1 MNLSV
6 LRFRAIFVKEYRH
19 ILRAPRTLLLICL
32 APAFLL
38 ALLANI
44 FAIEAQQARFALWDL
59 DNSTFSRRYV
69 AALTADGD
77 FTLEATFRDYEDIA
91 PALRS
96 GRVDF
101 VLVIPH
107 GFSQK
112 LMIGEPAP
120 VQAIFDATDSIRAPQ
135 LHGYLLARSGA
146 FSRQVLLEGHEIGSA
161 LMELRSVR
169 WYNPEVESI
178 VYMVPGLTAIVLSMP
193 ALAYGLSLAR
203 ERELG
208 SFEGLITTPVHGA
221 EYLFGKSLAYIT
233 VGLSSVLL
241 TWLVGVAGYRVPFRG
256 SFVLYMAL
264 AGLYLAATIGLVTA
278 AAPILQTQQVAFFVV
293 LAFFFI
299 PSFFVSGLITPIV
312 STGLGRLSSD
322 IFPVTHFIEIARGI
336 FVKNLGIE
344 ALWRECAFLGA
355 MYLVGMLVALATF
368 RKRLM

>member
-1 MNLSV
+1 MKLSIR
-6 LRFRAIFVKEYRH
+6 RFRAILVKEYRH

-59 DNSTFSRRYV
+59 DNSALSRQYV
-69 AALTADGD
+69 TTLTADGD
-77 FTLEATFRDYEDIA
+77 FTLVKTLNDYDQVA
-91 PALRS
+91 PELRS
-96 GRVDF
+96 GRADF
-101 VLVIPH
+101 VMIIPNS
-107 GFSQK
+107 FSQK
-112 LMIGEPAP
+112 LVIGQPAQ
-120 VQAIFDATDSIRAPQ
+120 VQAIFDATDAMRASQ

-146 FSRQVLLEGHEIGSA
+146 YSQQVLLEGQDVGGG

-169 WYNPEVESI
+169 WYNPGLESVI
-178 VYMVPGLTAIVLSMP
+178 SMVPGLTAIVLSMP

-221 EYLFGKSLAYIT
+221 EYLFGKSLAYII
-233 VGLSSVLL
+233 VGLMSVLF
-241 TWLVGVAGYRVPFRG
+241 TWLVGVAVFRVPFRG
-256 SFVLYMAL
+256 SFIFYLAA

-278 AAPILQTQQVAFFVV
+278 AAPILQTQQIAFFVV

-299 PSFFVSGLITPIV
+299 PSFFVSGLVMPV
-312 STGLGRLSSD
+312 VGKGMERLSSD
-322 IFPVTHFIEIARGI
+322 IFPVTHFMVIARGI
-336 FVKNLGIE
+336 FVKSLGIR
-344 ALWRECAFLGA
+344 ALWREIVILAT
-355 MYLVGMLVALATF
+355 MYVSGMILALVTF